1 MNFRG
6 DKTAQFA
13 PGTRLG
19 PDANGLRHEV
29 TSVSYDPATDTTSV
43 RTRKLEL
50 ADSRLRF
57 EGGAE

>member
-6 DKTAQFA
+6 NKTTQF
-13 PGTRLG
+13 PRGTRLG

-29 TSVSYDPATDTTSV
+29 TSVSYDPATDTTKV

-50 ADSRLRF
+50 EDQRLRF
-57 EGGAE
+57 VGGRS